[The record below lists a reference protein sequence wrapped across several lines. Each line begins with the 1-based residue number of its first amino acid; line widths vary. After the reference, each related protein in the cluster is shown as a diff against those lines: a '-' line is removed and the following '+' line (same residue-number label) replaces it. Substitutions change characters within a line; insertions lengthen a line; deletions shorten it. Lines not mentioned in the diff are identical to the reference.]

1 MKKKEN
7 GRLDRFAF
15 ALGSVAL
22 VTPYSAIPIIPD
34 DRINRII
41 DQELRGA
48 PESRRDA
55 ARAVEDFLARYF
67 APGCRQAA

>member
-7 GRLDRFAF
+7 ARLDRFAF
-15 ALGSVAL
+15 ALGSVTLA
-22 VTPYSAIPIIPD
+22 TPFIAIPVVPD
-34 DRINRII
+34 DRISRII

-55 ARAVEDFLARYF
+55 VRAIEDFLARYF

>member
-7 GRLDRFAF
+7 GRLDRFTF
-15 ALGSVAL
+15 ALGSVTLA
-22 VTPYSAIPIIPD
+22 TPYSAIPITPD

-41 DQELRGA
+41 DQGFRGA
-48 PESRRDA
+48 PGNRRDTV
-55 ARAVEDFLARYF
+55 RAVEDFLARYF

>member
-1 MKKKEN
+1 MKKREN
-7 GRLDRFAF
+7 RILDRFAF
-15 ALGSVAL
+15 ALGSVTL
-22 VTPYSAIPIIPD
+22 VTPFAALPIVPD
-34 DRINRII
+34 DRINRTI

-55 ARAVEDFLARYF
+55 VRAIEDFLARYV

>member
-1 MKKKEN
+1 MKKREN
-7 GRLDRFAF
+7 RILDRFAF
-15 ALGSVAL
+15 FAAL
-22 VTPYSAIPIIPD
+22 PIVPD
-34 DRINRII
+34 DRINRTI

-55 ARAVEDFLARYF
+55 VRAIEDFLSRYF

>member
-7 GRLDRFAF
+7 GRLDRFGF

-22 VTPYSAIPIIPD
+22 ATPYSAIPIIPD

-41 DQELRGA
+41 DQELCGA

-55 ARAVEDFLARYF
+55 VRAVEDFLARYF